1 MTDLPVDTTPL
12 TGPAQTHWAAVW
24 TTALGV
30 SSLTAAE
37 MLPVSLLTPMGA
49 DLAVSEGMAGQAVT
63 ATAIVALFTSIFIAV
78 ATRGMDRRSLLLWLS
93 AIQIVSNLIVAFAPN
108 LAVLLVGRMLLGLS
122 LGGFWAMSASLAMRL
137 VPEDGVAKAFSITFG
152 GVSVATVAA
161 APLGSFLGAI
171 IGWRG
176 VFVAAAILAAG
187 AFVSQFA
194 TLPSMPPRGQS
205 RLATLLHV
213 LGRPKIGAGMLA
225 VVLVFT
231 GHFAFF
237 TYLRPFLETVTHV
250 GVNSVSAILLA
261 LGIGSFVGT
270 SASGWLLERNFGL
283 TLALVPLL
291 MAFLALA
298 AVLAGSSLVVATMVA
313 ALWGFAFG
321 TVPVGWSTWLTK
333 AVPDEAESGGG
344 LLVAAIQIAMTLGA
358 AVGGVIFD
366 QAGILVV
373 FATSAVI
380 LLAAVSLTF
389 FRLRTLPS
397 ASLDQRAR

>member
-1 MTDLPVDTTPL
+1 MADAT
-12 TGPAQTHWAAVW
+12 AQTTSASPGAQSHWAAVW

-49 DLAVSEGMAGQAVT
+49 DLSVSEGIAGQSVT
-63 ATAIVALFTSIFIAV
+63 ATAVVALFTSIFIAV
-78 ATRGMDRRSLLLWLS
+78 ATRRMDRRSLLLWLS
-93 AIQIVSNLIVAFAPN
+93 GIQVLSNLIVAFAPDF
-108 LAVLLVGRMLLGLS
+108 AVLLVGRMLLGLS

-137 VPEDGVAKAFSITFG
+137 VPEDGVAKAFSIIFG

-161 APLGSFLGAI
+161 APLGSFLGGL

-176 VFVAAAILAAG
+176 VFIAAAVLAVAA
-187 AFVSQFA
+187 FVLQFV
-194 TLPSMPPRGQS
+194 TLPSLPPRGQS
-205 RLATLLHV
+205 RLATLFQV
-213 LGRPKIGAGMLA
+213 LRRPKIGVGMLA
-225 VVLVFT
+225 GVLVFT

-237 TYLRPFLETVTHV
+237 TYLRPFLETTTNV
-250 GVNSVSAILLA
+250 GVNGVSAVLLA

-270 SASGWLLERNFGL
+270 SLSGWMLGRNLGL
-283 TLALVPLL
+283 TLSLVPLL
-291 MAFLALA
+291 MAVLA
-298 AVLAGSSLVVATMVA
+298 AVAVLLGASVLTMAVVA

-358 AVGGVIFD
+358 AVGGLIFD
-366 QAGILVV
+366 HEGIQTV
-373 FATSAVI
+373 FLTSAVI
-380 LLAAVSLTF
+380 LVAAAGLTF
-389 FRLRTLPS
+389 ARLRTLS
-397 ASLDQRAR
+397 